1 MSQPLEP
8 ALVRPGGV
16 LAFAL
21 FLSRDPG
28 VHVLGGSWAMPQP
41 LPAKRRLAEANQPG
55 SGSSWLAQASRSCR
69 PPPSKR
75 KTCFSLS
82 FVFPSHKR
90 PGARRGRPLL
100 SRLAAGRSLCQI
112 GPGRALGAP
121 RAQTSHCFPGS
132 SPGHSFAFS
141 PFPSPSSCTHSSS
154 RWARLPRRAASLLGG
169 EPGLTAGCEAGGTGT
184 ESKEESVSAIGPD
197 PETRRLAEGQ
207 RLAPKPER

>member
-1 MSQPLEP
+1 MSQPLAP
-8 ALVRPGGV
+8 ALVRPRGV

-21 FLSRDPG
+21 FLSRAPG
-28 VHVLGGSWAMPQP
+28 VHVLGGSWATPQP

-112 GPGRALGAP
+112 GPGRARAGLRGLRPPTASRVPP
-121 RAQTSHCFPGS
+121 RAIL
-132 SPGHSFAFS
+132 
-141 PFPSPSSCTHSSS
+141 S
-154 RWARLPRRAASLLGG
+154 RSRLSLPQVPAHIQAAARPDCQGEQRPCSGASQG
-169 EPGLTAGCEAGGTGT
+169 
-184 ESKEESVSAIGPD
+184 
-197 PETRRLAEGQ
+197 
-207 RLAPKPER
+207 